1 MKPVSKKPAGKPLPE
16 PTLQQRILK
25 RPSTRQGWWAVA
37 MAALFVIL
45 YLINSQVFGPA
56 TKVDPMN
63 EVVLPMIGT
72 WMIVCGLAAGIAGLV
87 AVLRQGERSWL
98 VWLAML
104 PALMALFLVLGG
116 SLK

>member
-1 MKPVSKKPAGKPLPE
+1 MKHPTKP
-16 PTLQQRILK
+16 PTDTPTQQRIL
-25 RPSTRQGWWAVA
+25 RLPSTRQGWWAVA

-45 YLINSQVFGPA
+45 YLINAQVIGPA
-56 TKVDPMN
+56 SEADPMN
-63 EVVLPMIGT
+63 EVVLPIIGT

-104 PALMALFLVLGG
+104 SALMAVVLVLQ
-116 SLK
+116 